1 MTTPMSTTAM
11 PPVLATTRVRAPL
24 GRLLRSE
31 LRFMLLRPRTLV
43 ALGALALVPVIAA
56 VSISIASGPV
66 GGNGD
71 EAVDGIAS
79 MVAQNGMLLPIFVL
93 LLSLT
98 MLLPLIGSM
107 WAADAVSGESSTGGL
122 RNLLLAPVSRTRLL
136 AVKAFGVAALCLLA
150 VTIVSVFSV
159 LAGMVFLGGDSML
172 TISGT
177 TLPFLPSLGRLAL
190 LTILVTIQLWGVAA
204 IALAISTC
212 TDHPLV
218 VLAAATGGIIV
229 FAVLGEIQAL
239 SWLHPVLITE
249 GWTDLG
255 DVARDPM
262 PPEALTEG
270 VLRAACYVAIGY
282 SLALARM
289 ITRDG

>member
-1 MTTPMSTTAM
+1 MTTTAM
-11 PPVLATTRVRAPL
+11 PPVLATTRARAPL

-31 LRFMLLRPRTLV
+31 LRFMLLRPRTIV

-56 VSISIASGPV
+56 VSISIASGSV
-66 GGNGD
+66 GGGSGD
-71 EAVDGIAS
+71 AAVDGVAS
-79 MVAQNGMLLPIFVL
+79 MVADNGMLLPIFVL
-93 LLSLT
+93 LLSLA

-107 WAADAVSGESSTGGL
+107 WSADAISGESSAGGL

-136 AVKAFGVAALCLLA
+136 AVKAFGVATLCLLA
-150 VTIVSVFSV
+150 VTIISVFSV

-177 TLPFLPSLGRLAL
+177 TLPFFPSLGRLAL
-190 LTILVTIQLWGVAA
+190 LTILVTIQMWGVAA

-229 FAVLGEIQAL
+229 FSVLGEIQAL

-249 GWTDLG
+249 GWTDLA
-255 DVARDPM
+255 DIARDPL
-262 PPEALTEG
+262 PPDALTEG
-270 VLRAACYVAIGY
+270 VLRAACYIAIGY
-282 SLALARM
+282 SLAMARM